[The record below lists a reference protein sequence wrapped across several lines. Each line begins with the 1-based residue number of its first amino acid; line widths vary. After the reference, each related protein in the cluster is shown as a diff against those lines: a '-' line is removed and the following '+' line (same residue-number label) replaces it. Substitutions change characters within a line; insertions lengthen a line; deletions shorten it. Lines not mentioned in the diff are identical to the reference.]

1 MNRGNKRTLKSLAD
15 LPSWQWEEE
24 DSDRILEALKNTG
37 EDASERFLA
46 ADLAGECAVFRHEM
60 ADTLLEIVGRQ
71 DEVTALREAAALS
84 LGPFLEQADLLDFD
98 EMDSLSADRIHRIQ
112 NRLRQLF
119 FDAAVPA
126 ALRRRI
132 LETSVRAFQ
141 KWHANAVRAAYK
153 SHDDDWQL
161 TALFSMS
168 FVRGFEREILD
179 GLSRKDPDILCHAVR
194 AAGNWGLDEAW
205 SRIAP
210 LVTGRHVDK
219 ALRIAAI
226 EAVAGIRPGEAMDLL
241 RGLAF
246 SDDDIDDAVTEA
258 LAMAEGLADAGDLD
272 DDPFH

>member
-1 MNRGNKRTLKSLAD
+1 MNRGKKRTLKSLAD

-24 DSDRILEALKNTG
+24 DGDRILETLRNTG
-37 EDASERFLA
+37 ADASERLLA

-60 ADTLLEIVGRQ
+60 AEMLLEIVGRQ
-71 DEVTALREAAALS
+71 DEVTALRKAAALS
-84 LGPFLEQADLLDFD
+84 LGPFLEQADLLDF
-98 EMDSLSADRIHRIQ
+98 EEADSFSADRIHRIQ
-112 NRLRQLF
+112 NRLRRLF

-153 SHDDDWQL
+153 SHDADWQL
-161 TALFSMS
+161 TALISMS

-210 LVTGRHVDK
+210 LVTGCHVDK

-226 EAVAGIRPGEAMDLL
+226 EAVAGIRPEEAMDLL